1 MFKAKGGL
9 SLESLERDRGHT
21 LTKEESASVLI
32 GHLEQKLQRIE
43 QQMDQVRIDVER
55 LATSSIASQLSGP
68 DAAKELGYSLRA
80 ELLRLQH
87 ELNLCESELLL
98 SRAQSDSTEA
108 L

>member
-1 MFKAKGGL
+1 M
-9 SLESLERDRGHT
+9 
-21 LTKEESASVLI
+21 TKEESAAVLI

-43 QQMDQVRIDVER
+43 QQMDQLRIDVES
-55 LATSSIASQLSGP
+55 LAASSMASQLSGP

-87 ELNLCESELLL
+87 ELNLCESELLR
-98 SRAQSDSTEA
+98 SRAQSDSTEP